1 MKERESFLR
10 NVPLFRSLDPKD
22 STRLA
27 ETTRIVELKKGRVL
41 FRKGQEGE
49 SLFVIYRGRI
59 KIVLPSRLGDEMI
72 LSVFS
77 EGDFFGEMAVLDG
90 MPRSADAVA
99 MEDSELIVL
108 DRTAFM
114 QFLKNNDTALDAIL
128 CSLSTR
134 LRKTDDLLEDTCFLN
149 ISARFAKRLVDL
161 AENYGRRRGD
171 SILIDLDVT
180 QSDLARMVG
189 ATRESINKELRV
201 LREKGLVSTIGSKV
215 TIFNLALLKRRI
227 H

>member
-1 MKERESFLR
+1 MKERELFLR
-10 NVPLFRSLDPKD
+10 NVPLFRSLDSKD

-161 AENYGRRRGD
+161 AENYGRRSGD
-171 SILIDLDVT
+171 SILINLDVT